1 MKKMMTLALIA
12 GLALA
17 VAGTLPSAPSANA
30 KTTPQILTGI
40 LNKMETAHKQMK
52 SLKADLIQ
60 ERTNP
65 QIGSKDSD
73 FGTVIYKPAAGKDKS
88 KLRIDFTKPGVKSLS
103 VIGESFTFY
112 EPKLNQAM
120 KSTVGKATKG
130 KTAANLVGLDG
141 SLKGLLG
148 NYNIDIVGD
157 AALNGQQ
164 TTVLRLLP
172 KSKGDYNSIDIWVAQ
187 SGLPVQW
194 KMVERNGDYT
204 VTTLKNTQVN
214 TNIADSA
221 FVINLPGGTKI
232 LDKL

>member
-1 MKKMMTLALIA
+1 MKKIMTLALIA

-17 VAGTLPSAPSANA
+17 VAGAMPVVDAN
-30 KTTPQILTGI
+30 TSPQILTGI

-52 SLKADLIQ
+52 SLKAELIQ
-60 ERTNP
+60 EKINP

-73 FGTVIYKPAAGKDKS
+73 YGTVIYKPAAGKEKG
-88 KLRIDFTKPGVKSLS
+88 KLRIDYTKPGIKSLS
-103 VIGESFTFY
+103 VIGENFTFY

-120 KSTVGKATKG
+120 KSTVGKAAKG
-130 KTAANLVGLDG
+130 KAGANLIGLDG
-141 SLKGLLG
+141 SLKALLS
-148 NYNIDIVGD
+148 NYNIDYVGD
-157 AALNGQQ
+157 AAVNGQS
-164 TTVLRLLP
+164 TTILRLLP
-172 KSKGDYNSIDIWVAQ
+172 KSRGDYNSIDIWVSQ

-204 VTTLKNTQVN
+204 VITLKNTQIN
-214 TNIADSA
+214 ANIADSA

>member
-1 MKKMMTLALIA
+1 MKKIMTLALIA

-17 VAGTLPSAPSANA
+17 VAGAMPVVDAN
-30 KTTPQILTGI
+30 TSPQILTGI

-52 SLKADLIQ
+52 SLKAELIQ
-60 ERTNP
+60 EKINP

-73 FGTVIYKPAAGKDKS
+73 YGTVIYKPAAGKEKG
-88 KLRIDFTKPGVKSLS
+88 KLRIDYTKPGIKSLS
-103 VIGESFTFY
+103 VIGENFTFY

-120 KSTVGKATKG
+120 KSTVGKAAKG
-130 KTAANLVGLDG
+130 KAGANLIGLDG
-141 SLKGLLG
+141 SLKALLS
-148 NYNIDIVGD
+148 NYNIDYVGD
-157 AALNGQQ
+157 AAVNGQS
-164 TTVLRLLP
+164 TTILRLLP
-172 KSKGDYNSIDIWVAQ
+172 KSRGDYNSIDIWVSQ

-204 VTTLKNTQVN
+204 VITLKNTQIN

>member
-1 MKKMMTLALIA
+1 MKKIMTLALIA
-12 GLALA
+12 GLALVVTGA
-17 VAGTLPSAPSANA
+17 MPVVDA
-30 KTTPQILTGI
+30 KTSPQILTGI
-40 LNKMETAHKQMK
+40 LNKMESAHKQMK

-60 ERTNP
+60 EKINP

-73 FGTVIYKPAAGKDKS
+73 YGTVIYKPAVGKDKG
-88 KLRIDFTKPGVKSLS
+88 KLRIDYTKPGVKVLS
-103 VIGESFTFY
+103 VIGENFTFY

-130 KTAANLVGLDG
+130 KAGANLIGLDG
-141 SLKGLLG
+141 SLKALLN
-148 NYNIDIVGD
+148 NYNIDYVGD
-157 AALNGQQ
+157 AAVNGQS
-164 TTVLRLLP
+164 TTILRLLP
-172 KSKGDYNSIDIWVAQ
+172 KSRGDYSSIDIWVSQ

-204 VTTLKNTQVN
+204 VITLKNTQVN

-232 LDKL
+232 IDKL

>member
-1 MKKMMTLALIA
+1 MKKIMTLALIA
-12 GLALA
+12 GVALVLAKAIPA
-17 VAGTLPSAPSANA
+17 VSAETS
-30 KTTPQILTGI
+30 PQILTGI

-60 ERTNP
+60 EKINP

-73 FGTVIYKPAAGKDKS
+73 YGTVIYKPSAGKDKG
-88 KLRIDFTKPGVKSLS
+88 KLRIDYTKPGVKVLS
-103 VIGESFTFY
+103 VIGENFTFY

-120 KSTVGKATKG
+120 KSTVNKAAKGKAG
-130 KTAANLVGLDG
+130 ANLIGLDG
-141 SLKGLLG
+141 SLKALLS
-148 NYNIDIVGD
+148 NYNIDYVGD
-157 AALNGQQ
+157 AAVNGQS
-164 TTVLRLLP
+164 TTILRLLP
-172 KSKGDYNSIDIWVAQ
+172 KNRGDYNSIDIWVSQ

-204 VTTLKNTQVN
+204 VITLKNTQIN

>member
-1 MKKMMTLALIA
+1 MKKIMTLALIA
-12 GLALA
+12 GVALVLAKAIPA
-17 VAGTLPSAPSANA
+17 VSAETS
-30 KTTPQILTGI
+30 PQILTGI

-60 ERTNP
+60 EKINP

-73 FGTVIYKPAAGKDKS
+73 YGTVIYKPSAGKDKG
-88 KLRIDFTKPGVKSLS
+88 KLRIDYTKPGVKVLS
-103 VIGESFTFY
+103 VIGENFTFY

-120 KSTVGKATKG
+120 KSTVNKATKG
-130 KTAANLVGLDG
+130 KAGANLVGLDG
-141 SLKGLLG
+141 SLKVLL
-148 NYNIDIVGD
+148 NSYNIDYVGD
-157 AALNGQQ
+157 AAVNGQS
-164 TTVLRLLP
+164 TTILRLLP
-172 KSKGDYNSIDIWVAQ
+172 KSKGDYTSIDIWVSQ

-204 VTTLKNTQVN
+204 VITLKNTQVN

-232 LDKL
+232 IDKL